1 MGVVDVMRVVKKIH
15 SEDVVIVKA
24 GTFYNV
30 YERDAVIIAYLFS
43 YKIKRIDG
51 CPNVGFPKSVIN
63 KVLNKLEIMQI
74 NYIVLDKTH
83 NYEEDK
89 MNFKKDNNY
98 EVVYEKA
105 NKQLNISKRIEF
117 INEYLMKNIEKEDIK
132 NVLKQ
137 MEQIIDE
144 DSKKLLSFFWEKK

>member
-15 SEDVVIVKA
+15 SDDVVIVKA

-30 YERDAVIIAYLFS
+30 YERDAIILAYLFD
-43 YKIKRIDG
+43 YKIKTING
-51 CPNVGFPKSVIN
+51 CSNEGFPKSTIN
-63 KVLNKLEIMQI
+63 KVVNKLETMQI

-105 NKQLNISKRIEF
+105 NKYVNTSKRIEF
-117 INEYLMKNIEKEDIK
+117 INQYLMKNIEKKDIK

-144 DSKKLLSFFWEKK
+144 KRQISYN